1 MKKLSLFAA
10 LLLVFSLVPPG
21 ENSQAQADFGR
32 LAAEECKLYGNN
44 SLEDPIRYE
53 DSGHVEDWSKFA
65 NPIGSISTLVIPV
78 DFSDVPALTAL
89 SVVERQMK
97 EVSETLYALSHGQA
111 DIKMTVMDHWVRL
124 PLTAKQYM
132 ETPDW
137 YKKIYD
143 SYVAASPSVDLQA
156 YDLVLIKTDEKNLV
170 VNVAGA
176 LPMRDQLL
184 PSGERVP
191 RGAFLGTDYWTAI
204 GQGKQVAI
212 HEIMHVFGLPDLYM
226 PNDDGQKPVGIYDLM
241 SSFRLEYKERIIGWH
256 KWKLG
261 WIRDSQVNC
270 YSASISLNLTFG
282 VSEEPRIDVVRL
294 SSQKVLVIETYEDPY
309 RPNRASLL
317 AYVVNAKEF
326 VWRSSGLFGVR
337 SPVQVVI
344 PTQVRNQNPQE
355 WGKEFL
361 PGYTAT
367 VENLKLEAKAVSGG
381 IQMKITSAPIQKTLS
396 TFNGTSTVLS
406 ASQKEEITKFLADNP
421 SAQKIVCTGIRYYS
435 QPMSVNIMVRKRA
448 KAACDYAK
456 QLNPNLSTWY
466 QNKPTQ
472 ARNYAGKVLL
482 TVKSPNY

>member
-1 MKKLSLFAA
+1 MKKLSIFAA
-10 LLLVFSLVPPG
+10 LTLVFSLVSPG
-21 ENSQAQADFGR
+21 ENSQAHEDFGK
-32 LAAEECKLYGNN
+32 LATEECKLYGNN

-65 NPIGSISTLVIPV
+65 SPIGSISSLVIPV
-78 DFSDVPALTAL
+78 DFSDVPAITAL
-89 SVVERQMK
+89 SVVERQMD
-97 EVSETLYALSHGQA
+97 EVSETFYALSNGRA
-111 DIKMTVMDHWVRL
+111 NIKITVMDHWVRL

-184 PSGERVP
+184 PSGDRVP
-191 RGAFLGTDYWTAI
+191 RGAFLGTDYWTSI

-226 PNDDGQKPVGIYDLM
+226 PNEDGQKPVGIYDLM
-241 SSFRLEYKERIIGWH
+241 SSFRLEYRERLIGWH

-261 WIRDSQVNC
+261 WINDSQVNC
-270 YSASISLNLTFG
+270 YSASDSLSLTFRASG
-282 VSEEPRIDVVRL
+282 EPRIDVLRL
-294 SSQKVLVIETYEDPY
+294 SSERVLVIEAYEDPY
-309 RPNRASLL
+309 RPNAAGLL
-317 AYVVNAKEF
+317 AYVVNTKEF
-326 VWRSSGLFGVR
+326 VWRSSGLSGVR

-355 WGKEFL
+355 WGKEFF

-367 VENLKLEAKAVSGG
+367 VEHLKLEAKAVSGG
-381 IQMKITSAPIQKTLS
+381 IQMKITKAPIQKTLS
-396 TFNGTSTVLS
+396 SFTDTSTALS
-406 ASQKEEITKFLADNP
+406 ASQKEEVSKFLADNP
-421 SAQKIVCTGIRYYS
+421 AAQKFICTGIRYYS
-435 QPMSVNIMVRKRA
+435 QPRSVNIIVRKRA
-448 KAACDYAK
+448 KAACEYAK
-456 QLNPNLSTWY
+456 QLNPNLSTWF
-466 QNKPTQ
+466 QTKPTK
-472 ARNYAGKVLL
+472 ARSYSGKVLL
-482 TVKSPNY
+482 TIKSPN